1 MGGDNYKT
9 STQEGYDCEILK
21 QITQKDSMKTN
32 EFLKGIYFEQAC
44 KQNLKHMKKL
54 MLLKRT
60 MNRIKKKSEPEFTL
74 DEIILGTSLAKTF
87 VCV

>member
-1 MGGDNYKT
+1 MGGDNYKM

-32 EFLKGIYFEQAC
+32 EFLKSIYFEQAC

-60 MNRIKKKSEPEFTL
+60 MNRIKKNQNMN
-74 DEIILGTSLAKTF
+74 SLWMKLF
-87 VCV
+87 